1 MITCT
6 WYAYYMRTRFF
17 FALCRTFAPE
27 NEKHLAR
34 VRVRKPK
41 FNNLIL
47 SFHYAT
53 ENSKIQK

>member
-34 VRVRKPK
+34 VRVPKPN
-41 FNNLIL
+41 FNIN
-47 SFHYAT
+47 
-53 ENSKIQK
+53 N